1 MLSLV
6 LYGILLLT
14 FLTAS
19 VQQLYNWLIVAHNHK
34 SPHNRLITFSDL
46 ANRWILR
53 NERDR
58 LGGNLSSTN
67 GLRDPKFVVEGER
80 NSTDAVFVSTAE
92 VDHKLEATTAKLDP
106 KYGDDVEL
114 DGISSFGGFYSSDE
128 FSPQNQTVTKRL
140 RRQIGAESTF
150 LAKNSVQDGFRLTDN
165 NVSDFLLLPPLIDIW
180 NSSKNLNE
188 TDHNV
193 SF

>member
-1 MLSLV
+1 M
-6 LYGILLLT
+6 
-14 FLTAS
+14 
-19 VQQLYNWLIVAHNHK
+19 
-34 SPHNRLITFSDL
+34 

-58 LGGNLSSTN
+58 LGGNFSSTN
-67 GLRDPKFVVEGER
+67 GLRDPKFVVERER
-80 NSTDAVFVSTAE
+80 NSTDAVSVSPAE

-106 KYGDDVEL
+106 KYGDNAEL

-128 FSPQNQTVTKRL
+128 FSPQNQTLTKRL
-140 RRQIGAESTF
+140 RRQIGAETTL
-150 LAKNSVQDGFRLTDN
+150 LAKNSVQDGLTQLTDN